1 MSPAIRV
8 TAAVLWPELGFEDSV
23 SLSIR
28 DGVLES
34 VGKGGD
40 GLDLRGLIAL
50 PLFTNAHVHMMDWV
64 IQQAGW
70 DLDIDSLV
78 GEPYGVKYVL
88 LRRVS
93 DNMVR
98 EGVEEVWRYM
108 IRQGVGAI
116 IEFREFGVRGAR
128 IDCGKR
134 HRHHLVLTM
143 PTHHDE
149 RAVEEV
155 EEALACANGVA
166 VSSPHYFPED
176 VLRSILS
183 LAKARGLL
191 TASHVAEVPE
201 TRNAGDLEKLLDA
214 GGADVLVHGTHLNE
228 DDLGVVT
235 SRGSLLVLCPRAN
248 RWFLAGEPPAY
259 EALRAG
265 VELGVGTDN
274 AGWVKPDI
282 WREAEA
288 LHLILRSKGIGSPE
302 PVLKALIGP
311 STLAGLEPLA
321 VGSTA
326 SFMLV
331 SAEGVGARW
340 SRNPLLSLIK
350 NGGPEHVMAVVIDGG
365 LEYCELP
372 EALCAG
378 LRDVLRGR

>member
-1 MSPAIRV
+1 MSPSIRV
-8 TAAVLWPELGFEDSV
+8 TAAVLWPDLGFEEGV

-34 VGKGGD
+34 ASKGEYV
-40 GLDLRGLIAL
+40 LDLRGLIAV
-50 PLFTNAHVHMMDWV
+50 PLFTNAHIHTMDWV

-78 GEPYGVKYVL
+78 GEPYGVKYAL

-93 DNMVR
+93 DDVIR
-98 EGVEEVWRYM
+98 KGIETVQKYL

-116 IEFREFGVRGAR
+116 IEFREFGVWGAK
-128 IDCGKR
+128 IDCGR
-134 HRHHLVLTM
+134 RYRHHLVLTM

-155 EEALACANGVA
+155 KEALPCADGVA

-176 VLRSILS
+176 ILHSIIS
-183 LAKARGLL
+183 LARARGLL

-201 TRNAGDLEKLLDA
+201 TRDAGDLERLMNA
-214 GGADVLVHGTHLNE
+214 GGADILVHGTHLSE
-228 DDLGVVT
+228 DDLGVLAST
-235 SRGSLLVLCPRAN
+235 GSLLVLCPRAN

-265 VELGVGTDN
+265 VGLGLGTDN
-274 AGWVKPDI
+274 AGWVKPDV

-288 LHLILRSKGIGSPE
+288 LHLILRSKGVSSPE
-302 PVLKALIGP
+302 PILRALIGP
-311 STLAGLEPLA
+311 SRLAGLEPLSI
-321 VGSTA
+321 GSPA

-331 SAEGVGARW
+331 SAEGVGVRW

-350 NGGPEHVMAVVIDGG
+350 NGGPEHVMAVVIDGR
-365 LEYCELP
+365 LEYCGLS
-372 EALCAG
+372 EALCTG
-378 LRDVLRGR
+378 LRDVLRRR

>member
-8 TAAVLWPELGFEDSV
+8 TAAVLWPELDFEEGV

-34 VGKGGD
+34 VDKGGD

-50 PLFTNAHVHMMDWV
+50 PLFANAHVHMMDWV

-93 DNMVR
+93 DYRIR
-98 EGVEEVWRYM
+98 EGIEEIRRYM

-116 IEFREFGVRGAR
+116 IEFREFGVRGVN

-134 HRHHLVLTM
+134 HRHHIVLTM

-149 RAVEEV
+149 KAVEEV
-155 EEALACANGVA
+155 EDALACADGVA

-183 LAKARGLL
+183 LARARGLL
-191 TASHVAEVPE
+191 TASHLAEVPE
-201 TRNAGDLEKLLDA
+201 TRGAGDLERLLDA
-214 GGADVLVHGTHLNE
+214 GGADVLVHGTHLSE
-228 DDLGVVT
+228 DDLRVVA
-235 SRGSLLVLCPRAN
+235 SRGSLLVMCPRAN

-288 LHLILRSKGIGSPE
+288 LHLILRSKGVVSPE

-311 STLAGLEPLA
+311 SALVGLEPLA
-321 VGSTA
+321 VGSAA

-331 SAEGVGARW
+331 DAEGVGARW

-350 NGGPEHVMAVVIDGG
+350 NGGPEHVMAVVIDGR

-378 LRDVLRGR
+378 LRDVLRRR

>member
-1 MSPAIRV
+1 MSSSIRV
-8 TAAVLWPELGFEDSV
+8 TAAVLWPELSFEEDV
-23 SLSIR
+23 SLSIH

-34 VGKGGD
+34 VGKGD
-40 GLDLRGLIAL
+40 YGLDLRGLIAL
-50 PLFTNAHVHMMDWV
+50 PLFANAHIHIMDWV

-88 LRRVS
+88 LRRVP
-93 DNMVR
+93 DEALR
-98 EGVEEVWRYM
+98 EGIDEVRTYLV
-108 IRQGVGAI
+108 RQGVGAI
-116 IEFREFGVRGAR
+116 IEFREFGARGTR
-128 IDCGKR
+128 IDCGRR

-155 EEALACANGVA
+155 KEALLCADGVA
-166 VSSPHYFPED
+166 VSSPHYFPND
-176 VLRSILS
+176 ILRSILS
-183 LAKARGLL
+183 LAKGKGLL
-191 TASHVAEVPE
+191 RASHVAEVPE
-201 TRNAGDLEKLLDA
+201 TREVGDLERLLAA
-214 GGADVLVHGTHLNE
+214 GGAEVLVHGTHLSE
-228 DDLGVVT
+228 DDLRVVA
-235 SRGSLLVLCPRAN
+235 SMGSILAMCPRAN
-248 RWFLAGEPPAY
+248 KWFLAGEPPAY
-259 EALRAG
+259 EALMSG
-265 VELGVGTDN
+265 VKLGVGTDN

-288 LHLILRSKGIGSPE
+288 LHLILRSRGVVSPE

-331 SAEGVGARW
+331 NADGVGARW

-350 NGGPEHVMAVVIDGG
+350 NGGPEHVMAVVIDGR
-365 LEYCELP
+365 LEHCELP
-372 EALCAG
+372 KALCTG
-378 LRDVLRGR
+378 LRDVLRRR

>member
-8 TAAVLWPELGFEDSV
+8 SAAVLWPELGFEEGV

-28 DGVLES
+28 DGILES
-34 VGKGGD
+34 VGKGGY
-40 GLDLRGLIAL
+40 GLDFRGLIAL
-50 PLFTNAHVHMMDWV
+50 PLFTNAHIHMMDWV

-78 GEPYGVKYVL
+78 GEPYGIKYVL
-88 LRRVS
+88 LRRAP
-93 DNMVR
+93 DDTVR
-98 EGVEEVWRYM
+98 EGIETVRRYL

-116 IEFREFGVRGAR
+116 IEFREFGVRGTR
-128 IDCGKR
+128 IDCRRR
-134 HRHHLVLTM
+134 HKHHIVLTM

-155 EEALACANGVA
+155 EEALACADGVA

-183 LAKARGLL
+183 LAKARGLM

-201 TRNAGDLEKLLDA
+201 TREAGDLERLLGA
-214 GGADVLVHGTHLNE
+214 GGADVLVHGTYLSE
-228 DDLGVVT
+228 DDLST
-235 SRGSLLVLCPRAN
+235 IASRGSLLVLCPRAN
-248 RWFLAGEPPAY
+248 RWFLGGEPPAY

-265 VELGVGTDN
+265 VDLGVGTDN
-274 AGWVKPDI
+274 AGWVKPDV
-282 WREAEA
+282 WREAEV
-288 LHLILRSKGIGSPE
+288 LHLILRSKGVSSPE
-302 PVLKALIGP
+302 PVLRALIGP
-311 STLAGLEPLA
+311 SRLAGLEPFA
-321 VGSTA
+321 AGSTA

-350 NGGPEHVMAVVIDGG
+350 NGGPEHVMAVVIDGR

>member
-8 TAAVLWPELGFEDSV
+8 TAAVLWPELDFEEGV

-34 VGKGGD
+34 VDKGGD

-50 PLFTNAHVHMMDWV
+50 PLFANAHVHMMDWV

-93 DNMVR
+93 DYRIR
-98 EGVEEVWRYM
+98 EGIEEIRRYM

-116 IEFREFGVRGAR
+116 IEFREFGVRGVN

-134 HRHHLVLTM
+134 HRHHIVLTM

-155 EEALACANGVA
+155 EDALACADGVA

-183 LAKARGLL
+183 LARARGLL
-191 TASHVAEVPE
+191 TASHLAEVPE
-201 TRNAGDLEKLLDA
+201 TRGAGDLERLLDA
-214 GGADVLVHGTHLNE
+214 GGADVLVHGTHLSE
-228 DDLGVVT
+228 DDLGVVA
-235 SRGSLLVLCPRAN
+235 SRGSLLVMCPRAN

-288 LHLILRSKGIGSPE
+288 LHLILRSKGVVSPE

-311 STLAGLEPLA
+311 SALVGLEPLA
-321 VGSTA
+321 VGSAA

-331 SAEGVGARW
+331 DAEGVGARW

-350 NGGPEHVMAVVIDGG
+350 NGGPEHVMAVVIDGR

-378 LRDVLRGR
+378 LRDVLRRR